1 MYHSDTANT
10 LGESRISTTM
20 SRASDLK
27 IVLSPGRF
35 FAANE
40 LKAMMAHV
48 VMNYD
53 VKFEQEGV
61 RPPNKWYGLSLGP
74 DPTAKVLFRKRQN

>member
-1 MYHSDTANT
+1 M
-10 LGESRISTTM
+10 
-20 SRASDLK
+20 
-27 IVLSPGRF
+27 IVSSPGRF

-40 LKAMMAHV
+40 LKAMMAHI

-53 VKFEQEGV
+53 VKFEHEGV

-74 DPTAKVLFRKRQN
+74 DPTAKVLFRKREN

>member
-1 MYHSDTANT
+1 MRTRFLTSGFS
-10 LGESRISTTM
+10 LC
-20 SRASDLK
+20 
-27 IVLSPGRF
+27 SPGRF

-53 VKFEQEGV
+53 VALETPGEV
-61 RPPNKWYGLSLGP
+61 PPPMWVATALVPNK
-74 DPTAKVLFRKRQN
+74 DANVLFRKRQT